1 MGASPFIQE
10 EEFSG
15 GKFDWGLWRR
25 ILRHARPH
33 RRWFWT
39 MVCSGVMLAAVET
52 LLPISNAW
60 LIDEAVAGRTDRAF
74 ILYAI
79 MYVVLVTAFSA
90 IVWLFIRA
98 AGHLSTGVAYDLR
111 EQGFSRLQ
119 DLPFSYYDTRPTGW
133 LVSRLTSDCTKISSL
148 LPWFLLDLAWGSC
161 FLSGIAIAML
171 LLDWRLGLWVLIIV
185 PPLALISWYFQR
197 KLLRSSRL
205 VRRTNSIITGV
216 YNEGLMGVRTTRA
229 LARES
234 ESLEEFQSQSGDLR
248 RYTVRNSLQ
257 SAVYLPCIISLGA
270 VGVGMAIWK
279 GGLQIQAGGDLSLGD
294 LIAFMQFA
302 VLFSMPIQEIAS
314 RITDLQA
321 AQAAAERVQTL
332 IETVPDIR
340 DTEEVS
346 AAIQAAAGDMAEDGG
361 VERIATI
368 EFKHIDFWYKPDE
381 PVLLDFNLQITEGQ
395 TVALVGATGGGKSTI
410 ASLAA
415 RFYEPRRG
423 EILLDGVE
431 YRKRGLRWYQ
441 SQLGVVL
448 QTPYLFSGTIRENIR
463 YGRLDASD
471 AEVEHAAR
479 LVNAHRFIEDH
490 DGGFDAEV
498 GEGGARLSV
507 GQRQLI
513 ALARAVLADP
523 QVFIMDEATSSV
535 DTETE
540 QLIQSAI
547 DTVLKGRIAFVI
559 AHRLSTIRA
568 ADVILVI
575 DHGRIVEQGTHRDL
589 LAAKGRYW
597 RLYTRQEA
605 EEEEAD
611 MGRVKGERRSDR

>member
-1 MGASPFIQE
+1 MSASPFIQE
-10 EEFSG
+10 EEYAG
-15 GKFDWGLWRR
+15 GRFDWSLWRR
-25 ILRHARPH
+25 ILGHARSH

-39 MVCSGVMLAAVET
+39 MICSGLVLAGTET

-60 LIDEAVAGRTDRAF
+60 LIDEAVAGRTGAAF
-74 ILYAI
+74 MWYAILYVA
-79 MYVVLVTAFSA
+79 LVTAFSI
-90 IVWLFIRA
+90 IVWIFIRA

-111 EQGFSRLQ
+111 EQGFARLQ
-119 DLPFSYYDTRPTGW
+119 TLPFSYYDTRPTGW
-133 LVSRLTSDCTKISSL
+133 LVSRLTSDCTKISGL
-148 LPWFLLDLAWGSC
+148 LPWFLLDLAWGSS
-161 FLSGIAIAML
+161 FLTGIAVAMFI
-171 LLDWRLGLWVLIIV
+171 LDWQLALWVLVIV
-185 PPLALISWYFQR
+185 PPLALVSWYFQR

-216 YNEGLMGVRTTRA
+216 YNEGLMGVRTTRT
-229 LARES
+229 LARED
-234 ESLEEFQSQSGDLR
+234 ESLAEFQEQSGDLKR
-248 RYTVRNSLQ
+248 FTIRNSLQ

-279 GGLQIQAGGDLSLGD
+279 GGVQIQAGSDLSLGD

-302 VLFSMPIQEIAS
+302 VLFSMPIQEIAA

-321 AQAAAERVQTL
+321 AQAAAERIQTL
-332 IETVPDIR
+332 IETVPEIR
-340 DTEEVS
+340 DSPEVAEAMRS
-346 AAIQAAAGDMAEDGG
+346 APPGGPEDGG
-361 VERIATI
+361 RSDITTI
-368 EFKHIDFWYKPDE
+368 EFKHVDFWYKPDE
-381 PVLLDFNLQITEGQ
+381 PVLLDFNLRVADGQ

-423 EILLDGVE
+423 EILIDGVE
-431 YRKRGLRWYQ
+431 YRQRSLHWYQ

-448 QTPYLFSGTIRENIR
+448 QTPHLFSGTIRENIR
-463 YGRLDASD
+463 YGRLDASQ
-471 AEVEHAAR
+471 AEVEQAAR
-479 LVNAHRFIEDH
+479 LVNAHNFIESH
-490 DGGFDAEV
+490 DGGYDAEV
-498 GEGGARLSV
+498 GEGGSKLSV

-523 QVFIMDEATSSV
+523 QIFIMDEATSSV

-547 DTVLKGRIAFVI
+547 DTVLAGRIAFVI

-575 DHGRIVEQGTHRDL
+575 DHGRIVEQGTHREL

-605 EEEEAD
+605 EEEEAA
-611 MGRVKGERRSDR
+611 MGRDGRAD

>member
-1 MGASPFIQE
+1 MAASPFIQE
-10 EEFSG
+10 EEYAG
-15 GKFDWGLWRR
+15 GRFDWGLWRR
-25 ILRHARPH
+25 ILGHARPH
-33 RRWFWT
+33 RTWFWT
-39 MVCSGVMLAAVET
+39 MVGSGVALAGTET
-52 LLPISNAW
+52 LMPLCIAW
-60 LIDEAVAGRTDRAF
+60 ITDEAVAGRADAAF
-74 ILYAI
+74 VMYAVLYG
-79 MYVVLVTAFSA
+79 VLVTVFSA

-98 AGHLSTGVAYDLR
+98 AGRLSTGVAFDLR
-111 EQGFSRLQ
+111 EQGFARLQ
-119 DLPFSYYDTRPTGW
+119 ELPFSYYDTRPTGW

-161 FLSGIAIAML
+161 FLSGIVIAML
-171 LLDWRLGLWVLIIV
+171 ILDWRLALWVLVIV
-185 PPLALISWYFQR
+185 PPLVIISWYFQR
-197 KLLRSSRL
+197 KLLQSSRL
-205 VRRTNSIITGV
+205 VRRSNSITTGV

-229 LARES
+229 LAREG
-234 ESLEEFQSQSGDLR
+234 ESLREFQQQSDDLK

-279 GGLQIQAGGDLSLGD
+279 GGIEIQLGSDLSLGG
-294 LIAFMQFA
+294 LIAFMQYA

-314 RITDLQA
+314 RITDMQA
-321 AQAAAERVQTL
+321 AQAAAERIQTL

-340 DTEEVS
+340 DAPEVVE
-346 AAIQAAAGDMAEDGG
+346 AMGRATAGGPEDGG
-361 VERIATI
+361 RPDISSI
-368 EFKHIDFWYKPDE
+368 EFKHVDFWYKPEE
-381 PVLLDFNLQITEGQ
+381 PVLLDFNLRIREGQ
-395 TVALVGATGGGKSTI
+395 SVALVGATGGGKTTI

-415 RFYEPRRG
+415 RFYEPQRG

-431 YRKRGLRWYQ
+431 YRRRSLHWYQ

-448 QTPYLFSGTIRENIR
+448 QTPHLFAGTIRENIR
-463 YGRLDASD
+463 YGNLDASD
-471 AEVEHAAR
+471 AEIIAAAK
-479 LVNAHRFIEDH
+479 LVNAHAFIEAH
-490 DGGFDAEV
+490 DGGYEAEV
-498 GEGGARLSV
+498 GEGGTRLSV

-559 AHRLSTIRA
+559 AHRLSTIRS

-575 DHGRIVEQGTHRDL
+575 DHGRIVEQGSHRDL
-589 LAAKGRYW
+589 LDAKGRYW

-605 EEEEAD
+605 EEEGARHRP
-611 MGRVKGERRSDR
+611 GT